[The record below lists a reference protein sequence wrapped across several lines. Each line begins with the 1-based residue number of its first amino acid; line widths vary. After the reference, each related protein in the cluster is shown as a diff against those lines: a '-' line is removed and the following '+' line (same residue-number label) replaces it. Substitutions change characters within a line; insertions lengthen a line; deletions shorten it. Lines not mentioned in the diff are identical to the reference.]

1 MYLNKTVNADVEG
14 LLEIMRK
21 IDYILQQMALSM
33 IQSRDMLMMK
43 FLSQIAL
50 TLFLFGSLGWIMGK
64 VEPLAKIELNEGN
77 RLLRIAER
85 MSGHELE
92 NLESEVVRH
101 SKLPISLAVIDEG
114 LKVNF
119 VTENAEQEFGVSV
132 AQHIGDSRLDLEVLN
147 RIRRYSEK
155 VNLEMSQ
162 CQFPEQQF
170 TILLSPHYLLQNGQ
184 MRLARIVITKL
195 SEQSQLL
202 VNLSTA
208 YNSLFYRAFP
218 SLVKA
223 DVALPQLIPSSQKG
237 TYLIILTLCGFHDWS
252 LRAVPQVLMRFR
264 REISDLL
271 LQKCGTKEMFLK
283 VIEHPE
289 TIVLMVNRDLPSSLF
304 WCLLETCF
312 NFSLELLS
320 DVEAIA
326 EKYGAE
332 VQGRVMVFRCK
343 DPDWYIS
350 DRKMALFDCCS
361 DVVLLGLAMESK
373 GQLGSVNYASQRKE
387 MRVKNTTKLCD
398 CFAADG
404 TPFELSLVV

>member
-1 MYLNKTVNADVEG
+1 
-14 LLEIMRK
+14 LLLK
-21 IDYILQQMALSM
+21 
-33 IQSRDMLMMK
+33 
-43 FLSQIAL
+43 
-50 TLFLFGSLGWIMGK
+50 LG
-64 VEPLAKIELNEGN
+64 
-77 RLLRIAER
+77 
-85 MSGHELE
+85 
-92 NLESEVVRH
+92 
-101 SKLPISLAVIDEG
+101 D
-114 LKVNF
+114 
-119 VTENAEQEFGVSV
+119 
-132 AQHIGDSRLDLEVLN
+132 
-147 RIRRYSEK
+147 
-155 VNLEMSQ
+155 
-162 CQFPEQQF
+162 
-170 TILLSPHYLLQNGQ
+170 
-184 MRLARIVITKL
+184 
-195 SEQSQLL
+195 
-202 VNLSTA
+202 
-208 YNSLFYRAFP
+208 AFP
-218 SLVKA
+218 
-223 DVALPQLIPSSQKG
+223 QLTSSSQKG
-237 TYLIILTLCGFHDWS
+237 TYFITLTLCRFHDWPIRVAS
-252 LRAVPQVLMRFR
+252 QDVMRFR
-264 REISDLL
+264 REISDVL
-271 LQKCGTKEMFLK
+271 LQKWGAKEMFLK